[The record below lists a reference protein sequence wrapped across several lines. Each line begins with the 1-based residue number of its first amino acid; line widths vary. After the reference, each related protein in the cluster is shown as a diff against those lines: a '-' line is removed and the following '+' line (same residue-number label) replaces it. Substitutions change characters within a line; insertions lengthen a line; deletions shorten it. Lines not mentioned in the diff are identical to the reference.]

1 MIKERSIQKRPK
13 LAGPPPSPGRPK
25 KSKEEKAQ
33 DFLDSQFEEDEEEL
47 RKLTTN
53 VPLISTTRNK
63 LNWMT
68 DYGKHHSLY
77 E

>member
-1 MIKERSIQKRPK
+1 MATMTTDAHMFIPE
-13 LAGPPPSPGRPK
+13 RPK

-33 DFLDSQFEEDEEEL
+33 DFLDSQFEDEGIRE
-47 RKLTTN
+47 LTTDTH
-53 VPLISTTRNK
+53 LIPTTRNK
-63 LNWMT
+63 LNWIT